1 MLFCTYLHA
10 CTCVCWS
17 GRQVAVHAGM
27 LFDTAILSPILTLYL
42 SLPTYVSLLSPPSH
56 LLPSHLSFSH
66 LFSLGL
72 SLNRDCSLSLPL
84 FLSLSLSLSL
94 CLVKI
99 ERKAGQPKLAWT
111 RDEQI
116 VKQLGK
122 LFDRQPLKSEG
133 NMRAEIGMAIWRT
146 VCKSCVDKSAYEQE
160 ENGRIRCR
168 AWQASLMELVG
179 GK

>member
-1 MLFCTYLHA
+1 MRVCCLTPQSCHLSSLCISLF
-10 CTCVCWS
+10 
-17 GRQVAVHAGM
+17 
-27 LFDTAILSPILTLYL
+27 
-42 SLPTYVSLLSPPSH
+42 LPTFLSYLPPSH

-72 SLNRDCSLSLPL
+72 SLNRDCSLSLSPT
-84 FLSLSLSLSL
+84 LSLSVSFSLSL
-94 CLVKI
+94 CLVKK

-133 NMRAEIGMAIWRT
+133 NVRAEIGMAIWRT

>member
-1 MLFCTYLHA
+1 MRVCCLTPQSCHLSSLCISLFLPTFLSYLPPLSSSSFSL
-10 CTCVCWS
+10 VVFSSLFSWS
-17 GRQVAVHAGM
+17 LTQSR
-27 LFDTAILSPILTLYL
+27 LLSLSPTL
-42 SLPTYVSLLSPPSH
+42 S
-56 LLPSHLSFSH
+56 LSFS
-66 LFSLGL
+66 F
-72 SLNRDCSLSLPL
+72 
-84 FLSLSLSLSL
+84 SLSL
-94 CLVKI
+94 CLVNI
-99 ERKAGQPKLAWT
+99 ERKVGQPKLAWT

>member
-1 MLFCTYLHA
+1 
-10 CTCVCWS
+10 
-17 GRQVAVHAGM
+17 M

-42 SLPTYVSLLSPPSH
+42 SLPTYVSLLSAPLS
-56 LLPSHLSFSH
+56 SSSFSLVVFSS
-66 LFSLGL
+66 LFSW
-72 SLNRDCSLSLPL
+72 SLTQSRLLSLSLPL

>member
-1 MLFCTYLHA
+1 M
-10 CTCVCWS
+10 
-17 GRQVAVHAGM
+17 
-27 LFDTAILSPILTLYL
+27 
-42 SLPTYVSLLSPPSH
+42 
-56 LLPSHLSFSH
+56 
-66 LFSLGL
+66 
-72 SLNRDCSLSLPL
+72 
-84 FLSLSLSLSL
+84 
-94 CLVKI
+94 KI

-160 ENGRIRCR
+160 ENGRIKCR